1 MSSDERSA
9 HERGARSDRRDDP
22 RSAPGVHQLIADALR
37 EASTLASK
45 EFELFRKEM
54 SHNAKLL
61 VSGLVA
67 LVVAAVFGIGTLILL
82 TTALVDWIALQVD
95 SRVIA
100 SLIVAGVT
108 LLLTIIF
115 LLVARSRL
123 SAATLEPRRTIRSI
137 ERDGEI
143 VSQRMGG

>member
-1 MSSDERSA
+1 MRPGE
-9 HERGARSDRRDDP
+9 RDDARDEAF
-22 RSAPGVHQLIADALR
+22 RSEDTRTAPGVHQLIADALR

-61 VSGLVA
+61 VSGIVA
-67 LVVAAVFGIGTLILL
+67 LVVAAVFAIGTLILL
-82 TTALVDWIALQVD
+82 TTALVDWIAIQVG

-123 SAATLEPRRTIRSI
+123 SAATLEPRRTIKSI
-137 ERDGEI
+137 ERDSEI
-143 VSQRMGG
+143 VSQRMNG